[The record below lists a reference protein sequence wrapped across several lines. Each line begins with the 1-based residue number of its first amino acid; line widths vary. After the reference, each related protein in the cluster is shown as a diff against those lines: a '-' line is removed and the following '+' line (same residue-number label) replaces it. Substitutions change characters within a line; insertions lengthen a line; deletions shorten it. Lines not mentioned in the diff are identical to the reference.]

1 MPFALF
7 PLMLCVFSVGS
18 AELVVAGVLPAIA
31 GDLDVSLSDAGLL
44 VTAYAL
50 GVVVLG
56 PLVTLASSR
65 VPRTPL
71 LLGLMGLFTASNVLA
86 ALAPGYAVL
95 MAARVLSAI
104 THCTLFAVCIVVA
117 GSLAEKGKEATA
129 VSRVAVGLNLATV
142 LGVPLGVLLEEHLG
156 WRSAFWSIAGLSLLA
171 LALVAW
177 RPPVAPVPV
186 AGGAVDELRVLRNP
200 QVQIAILITALAM
213 AGVFTAYTFVNPI
226 LTSMGGFDASTVS
239 WLLLLVGCGSLIGN
253 LIGGKLADRALMPS
267 LVGVLA
273 VLGADLALMALGGR
287 TPWLLLVLL
296 VVFGAAY
303 FAVMPGLQARILTAA
318 GGGAPTLAIAI
329 NIGAFN
335 IGIAFGA
342 WFGGQLLGL
351 DLGLRAVIAASALLS
366 WLATAVAAR
375 ELTKDRRAGAATGA
389 STATATDPTT
399 TPHRAGPAGA
409 PNRAEPA
416 TAPQGAVPATTPN
429 PPVHATADATTD

>member
-86 ALAPGYAVL
+86 ALAPTYAVL
-95 MAARVLSAI
+95 MTARVLSAI

-117 GSLAEKGKEATA
+117 GSLAEKGKEASA

-142 LGVPLGVLLEEHLG
+142 LGVPLGVLLEEHFG
-156 WRSAFWSIAGLSLLA
+156 WRSAFWSIAGLSLFA

-186 AGGAVDELRVLRNP
+186 TDGSGGVGAELRVLRNRT
-200 QVQIAILITALAM
+200 VQIAILLTALAM

-226 LTSMGGFDASTVS
+226 LTSMGGFDDSTVS
-239 WLLLLVGCGSLIGN
+239 WLLLLVGCGSLVGN

-273 VLGADLALMALGGR
+273 VLGADLALMALGGDVS
-287 TPWLLLVLL
+287 WLLLVLL

-303 FAVMPGLQARILTAA
+303 FAVMPGLQARILKGA
-318 GGGAPTLAIAI
+318 GDGAPTLAIAI

-342 WFGGQLLGL
+342 WFGGQILGL
-351 DLGLRAVIAASALLS
+351 DHGLRVVIAASAVLS
-366 WLATAVAAR
+366 WLAMALAAN
-375 ELTKDRRAGAATGA
+375 ELRKDRRAERTAATPEPVAPDPA
-389 STATATDPTT
+389 SA
-399 TPHRAGPAGA
+399 PAS
-409 PNRAEPA
+409 RLPA
-416 TAPQGAVPATTPN
+416 TA
-429 PPVHATADATTD
+429 D

>member
-56 PLVTLASSR
+56 PLVTLATSR

-71 LLGLMGLFTASNVLA
+71 LLGLMGLFAASNVLA
-86 ALAPGYAVL
+86 ALAPGYGVL
-95 MAARVLSAI
+95 MTARVLSAI
-104 THCTLFAVCIVVA
+104 THCTLFAVCIVIA
-117 GSLAEKGKEATA
+117 GSLAEKGKEGSA
-129 VSRVAVGLNLATV
+129 VSRVAVGLNLATL
-142 LGVPLGVLLEEHLG
+142 LGVPFGVLLEEHFG
-156 WRSAFWSIAGLSLLA
+156 WRSAFWAIAGLSLLA

-177 RPPVAPVPV
+177 RPPRAAVPV
-186 AGGAVDELRVLRNP
+186 AGGAVEELRVLRDRRV
-200 QVQIAILITALAM
+200 QVAILVTALAM

-226 LTSMGGFDASTVS
+226 LTSLGGFAPATVS
-239 WLLLLVGCGSLIGN
+239 WLLLLVGCGSLAGN
-253 LIGGKLADRALMPS
+253 LVGGKLADRALMPS

-273 VLGADLALMALGGR
+273 ALGAVLALMAFGAGL
-287 TPWLLLVLL
+287 PWLLLLLL

-318 GGGAPTLAIAI
+318 GDRAPTLALAI

-342 WFGGQLLGL
+342 WFGGELL
-351 DLGLRAVIAASALLS
+351 DLGLGLRATIVASALLS
-366 WLATAVAAR
+366 WLAMTVAVG
-375 ELTKDRRAGAATGA
+375 ELRKDRRDAREAAVCDA
-389 STATATDPTT
+389 SGRENA
-399 TPHRAGPAGA
+399 PAQTR
-409 PNRAEPA
+409 P
-416 TAPQGAVPATTPN
+416 VPA
-429 PPVHATADATTD
+429 AADAPAD

>member
-86 ALAPGYAVL
+86 ALAPSYAVL
-95 MAARVLSAI
+95 MTARVLSAI

-117 GSLAEKGKEATA
+117 GSLAEKGKEASA
-129 VSRVAVGLNLATV
+129 VSKVAVGLNLATV
-142 LGVPLGVLLEEHLG
+142 LGVPLGVLLEEHFG

-186 AGGAVDELRVLRNP
+186 AGGSDGVGAGGVGAELRVLRNRT
-200 QVQIAILITALAM
+200 VQIAILLTALAM

-226 LTSMGGFDASTVS
+226 LTSMGGFADSTVS

-273 VLGADLALMALGGR
+273 VLGADLALMALGGDVS
-287 TPWLLLVLL
+287 WLLLVLL

-303 FAVMPGLQARILTAA
+303 FAVMPGLQARILKGA
-318 GGGAPTLAIAI
+318 GDGAPTLAIAI

-342 WFGGQLLGL
+342 WFGGQLLGW
-351 DLGLRAVIAASALLS
+351 DLGLRGVIAASAVLS
-366 WLATAVAAR
+366 WLAMSLAAN
-375 ELTKDRRAGAATGA
+375 ELRKDRRAERTTGIP
-389 STATATDPTT
+389 TA
-399 TPHRAGPAGA
+399 
-409 PNRAEPA
+409 AEPA
-416 TAPQGAVPATTPN
+416 PATRVPAT
-429 PPVHATADATTD
+429 AD

>member
-86 ALAPGYAVL
+86 ALAPTYAVL
-95 MAARVLSAI
+95 MTARVLSAI

-117 GSLAEKGKEATA
+117 GSLAEKGKEASA

-142 LGVPLGVLLEEHLG
+142 LGVPLGVLLEEHFG
-156 WRSAFWSIAGLSLLA
+156 WRSAFWSIAGLSLIA

-177 RPPVAPVPV
+177 RPPAAPVPV
-186 AGGAVDELRVLRNP
+186 AGESGGVAAELRVLRNRT
-200 QVQIAILITALAM
+200 VQIAILLTALAM

-226 LTSMGGFDASTVS
+226 LTSMGGFDDSTVS

-273 VLGADLALMALGGR
+273 VLGADLALMALGGEV
-287 TPWLLLVLL
+287 PWLLLVLL

-303 FAVMPGLQARILTAA
+303 FAVMPGLQARILKGA
-318 GGGAPTLAIAI
+318 GDGAPTLAIAI

-342 WFGGQLLGL
+342 WFGGQLLGW
-351 DLGLRAVIAASALLS
+351 DLGLRVVIAASALLS
-366 WLATAVAAR
+366 WLAMSLAAN
-375 ELTKDRRAGAATGA
+375 ELRKDRRAER
-389 STATATDPTT
+389 TA
-399 TPHRAGPAGA
+399 
-409 PNRAEPA
+409 
-416 TAPQGAVPATTPN
+416 AVPS
-429 PPVHATADATTD
+429 PVDPAPVPRVPATADASTD

>member
-56 PLVTLASSR
+56 PIVTLLSSR
-65 VPRTPL
+65 TPRKPL

-86 ALAPGYAVL
+86 AVAPNYGVL
-95 MAARVLSAI
+95 MTARVLSAI

-117 GSLAEKGKEATA
+117 GSLAPKGKEASA

-142 LGVPLGVLLEEHLG
+142 LGVPLGVLLEEHFG
-156 WRSAFWSIAGLSLLA
+156 WRSAFWSIAALSLIA

-177 RPPVAPVPV
+177 LQPASPVPSD
-186 AGGAVDELRVLRNP
+186 AGAADELRVLRNRR
-200 QVQIAILITALAM
+200 VQLAIVITALAM

-226 LTSMGGFDASTVS
+226 LTDIGGFDPKAVS
-239 WLLLLVGCGSLIGN
+239 WLLLLVGCGSLVGN
-253 LIGGKLADRALMPS
+253 LVGGRLADRALMPS

-273 VLGADLALMALGGR
+273 VLGAVLALMAIGGR
-287 TPWLLLVLL
+287 IGWLLVVLL
-296 VVFGAAY
+296 VAFGAAY

-318 GGGAPTLAIAI
+318 GDGAPTLAVAI

-351 DLGLRAVIAASALLS
+351 DFGLRTVIAASAVLS
-366 WLATAVAAR
+366 WLAMTVAAS
-375 ELTKDRRAGAATGA
+375 ELRKDRRTARTALVAAGA
-389 STATATDPTT
+389 ST
-399 TPHRAGPAGA
+399 PAGA
-409 PNRAEPA
+409 GASAPAPASAPTPVPA
-416 TAPQGAVPATTPN
+416 TAVPA
-429 PPVHATADATTD
+429 AADVSRD

>member
-56 PLVTLASSR
+56 PLVTLAGSR

-86 ALAPGYAVL
+86 ALAPSYAVL
-95 MAARVLSAI
+95 MTARVLSAI

-117 GSLAEKGKEATA
+117 GSLAEKGKEASA
-129 VSRVAVGLNLATV
+129 VSKVAVGLNLATV
-142 LGVPLGVLLEEHLG
+142 LGVPLGVLLEEHFG

-177 RPPVAPVPV
+177 RPPVAPVPG
-186 AGGAVDELRVLRNP
+186 AGGSDGVGAGGVGAELRVLRNRT
-200 QVQIAILITALAM
+200 VQIAILLTALAM

-226 LTSMGGFDASTVS
+226 LTSMGGFADSTVS

-273 VLGADLALMALGGR
+273 VLGADLALMALGGDVS
-287 TPWLLLVLL
+287 WLLLVLL

-303 FAVMPGLQARILTAA
+303 FAVMPGLQARILKGA
-318 GGGAPTLAIAI
+318 GDGAPTLAIAI

-342 WFGGQLLGL
+342 WFGGQLLGW
-351 DLGLRAVIAASALLS
+351 DLGLRGVIAASAVLS
-366 WLATAVAAR
+366 WLAMSLAAN
-375 ELTKDRRAGAATGA
+375 ELRKDRRAERTTGIPTAADPA
-389 STATATDPTT
+389 PAT
-399 TPHRAGPAGA
+399 RV
-409 PNRAEPA
+409 PA
-416 TAPQGAVPATTPN
+416 TA
-429 PPVHATADATTD
+429 D